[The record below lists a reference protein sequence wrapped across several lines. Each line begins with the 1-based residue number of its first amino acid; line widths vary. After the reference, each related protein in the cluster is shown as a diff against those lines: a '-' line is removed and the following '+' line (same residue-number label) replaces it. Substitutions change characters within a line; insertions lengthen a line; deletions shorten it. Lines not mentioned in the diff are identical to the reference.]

1 MSLLALIA
9 GAVVGSFFVGSGE
22 SKSKSQ
28 TSSNNSVVRVNYNYS
43 QPTSDNYKR
52 YNDTPKK
59 ESVYDNK
66 IEFFDK
72 YREIDNYLAS
82 LIGLEYKGITYF
94 ISGAVG
100 RGKTDYYYD
109 DEWWDMIKTLRRIRE
124 YRNMLGHDKS
134 KWQSLPDPDPSYVK
148 YLRSFGANVYSNR
161 TKMSNIV
168 EEGYYYLKS
177 LG

>member
-9 GAVVGSFFVGSGE
+9 GAVVGSCLISGGE
-22 SKSKSQ
+22 TKCKTQ
-28 TSSNNSVVRVNYNYS
+28 TSTNNVIRVRYNYS

-52 YNDTPKK
+52 YNDTPKR

-66 IEFFDK
+66 VEFFDK

-82 LIGLEYKGITYF
+82 FIGLEYKGITYF

-109 DEWWDMIKTLRRIRE
+109 DEWWDMIKTLKRIRE